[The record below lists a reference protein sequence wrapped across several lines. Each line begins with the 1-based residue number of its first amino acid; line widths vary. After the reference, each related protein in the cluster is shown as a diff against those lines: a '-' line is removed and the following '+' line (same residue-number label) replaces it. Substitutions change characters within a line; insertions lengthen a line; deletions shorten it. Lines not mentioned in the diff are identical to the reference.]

1 MMARALRVGVI
12 GGGIGGV
19 ALAGA
24 LAQRGIE
31 VKVFERTAAFGD
43 VGAGI
48 QMTPNAAKVL
58 RGLGLADQLRRASFL
73 PQAIVG
79 RNWATARELFRTPLI
94 EACPALYG
102 ADFYHVHRADLHAML
117 ASLVPAQSAVLSTAC
132 TGVRN
137 EANTAVAA
145 FADGSEYEADLIVGA
160 DGVRSV
166 VRSALFGTDA
176 PRFTG
181 HMCYRAVVP
190 FPDVRPAF
198 VSPDSS
204 FWMGPNGH
212 VVSYYVR
219 SGAAVNIVAVNE
231 TANWVEESWNA
242 PSSREELLNAF
253 KGWHPNLIR
262 LFERTDSVF
271 KWGLFDRDPMTSWS
285 VGRVALLGDSAHPM
299 LPFLSQGAAMA
310 IEDGYVLATALAG
323 HGLDVAS
330 ALRDYQA
337 ERLPRTSRVQL
348 ESRERGRTYHL
359 PSRFAQVRRDAMY
372 RVQSL
377 LNPHSSGIKA
387 NWVYEYDAT
396 AFKPKGTPAA
406 LPQAA

>member
-1 MMARALRVGVI
+1 MTRKLRVGVI
-12 GGGIGGV
+12 GGGLGGV
-19 ALAGA
+19 ALTGA
-24 LAQRGIE
+24 LAKRGIE
-31 VKVFERTAAFGD
+31 VKVFERAPAFGD

-58 RGLGLADQLRRASFL
+58 RGLGLADQLRRAGFL

-79 RNWATARELFRTPLI
+79 RNWRTARENFRTPLI
-94 EACPALYG
+94 DACPKLYG

-117 ASLVPAQSAVLSTAC
+117 ASLVPESSAVLSTSC
-132 TGVRN
+132 VSVRN
-137 EANTAVAA
+137 EANTAVAT
-145 FADGSEYEADLIVGA
+145 FDDGTEFEADLIVGA
-160 DGVRSV
+160 DGVRSI
-166 VRSALFGTDA
+166 VRNQLFGDEA

-190 FPDVRPAF
+190 FPERRPDF

-212 VVSYYVR
+212 VVTYYVR
-219 SGAAVNIVAVNE
+219 SGAAVNIVAVSE
-231 TANWVEESWNA
+231 TENWVEESWNA

-253 KGWHPNLIR
+253 KGWHPNLIQ

-271 KWGLFDRDPMTSWS
+271 KWGLFDRDPIKTWS
-285 VGRVALLGDSAHPM
+285 SGRITLLGDSAHPM

-310 IEDGYVLATALAG
+310 IEDGYVLATALAARG
-323 HGLDVAS
+323 QDVRS
-330 ALRDYQA
+330 ALQDYEA

-348 ESRERGRTYHL
+348 ESRERGKTYHL
-359 PSRFAQVRRDAMY
+359 PSPIAQFKRDATY
-372 RVQSL
+372 RLQALV
-377 LNPHSSGIKA
+377 NPHASGIKA

-396 AFKPKGTPAA
+396 AFKPSVSSLKKVA
-406 LPQAA
+406 